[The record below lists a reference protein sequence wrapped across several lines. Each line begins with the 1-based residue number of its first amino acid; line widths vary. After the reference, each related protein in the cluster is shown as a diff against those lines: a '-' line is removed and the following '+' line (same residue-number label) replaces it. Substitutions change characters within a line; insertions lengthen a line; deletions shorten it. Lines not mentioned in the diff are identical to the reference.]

1 MWVSAILSN
10 LKHLTRTKTH
20 GRKSKGQNP
29 VAMPVRCP
37 PTTLHKTTPAPAKVN
52 CHLSK
57 TPLITVCYT
66 SFDHFRACGTMIT
79 VKIFTEWRVRSATP
93 RPCTQQPV
101 FGPRFSLLLSCLT
114 WPLFMFYSPWV
125 SERFLPK
132 NEKKI
137 SCNTRYNGFQ
147 GMWLIETRHGMS
159 GFGEG

>member
-1 MWVSAILSN
+1 
-10 LKHLTRTKTH
+10 
-20 GRKSKGQNP
+20 
-29 VAMPVRCP
+29 
-37 PTTLHKTTPAPAKVN
+37 
-52 CHLSK
+52 
-57 TPLITVCYT
+57 
-66 SFDHFRACGTMIT
+66 MIT

-114 WPLFMFYSPWV
+114 WPLIHVLFFLGV
-125 SERFLPK
+125 REILPK

-147 GMWLIETRHGMS
+147 GMWLIETRHGMP

>member
-1 MWVSAILSN
+1 MWVSAIFSN
-10 LKHLTRTKTH
+10 LKHLTRTKTY
-20 GRKSKGQNP
+20 GRKGKGQNP

-57 TPLITVCYT
+57 TSPNYSLFYK
-66 SFDHFRACGTMIT
+66 FDHFRACGTKIT

-114 WPLFMFYSPWV
+114 WPLFMFYSSWV

-132 NEKKI
+132 NEKKNI
-137 SCNTRYNGFQ
+137 
-147 GMWLIETRHGMS
+147 L
-159 GFGEG
+159 

>member
-29 VAMPVRCP
+29 VAMSVICP

-57 TPLITVCYT
+57 TSPNYSLFYK
-66 SFDHFRACGTMIT
+66 FDHFRACGTKIT

-114 WPLFMFYSPWV
+114 WPLFMFYSSWV
-125 SERFLPK
+125 SERFYRK
-132 NEKKI
+132 TKKKYLVTHDI
-137 SCNTRYNGFQ
+137 MVSKVCG
-147 GMWLIETRHGMS
+147 
-159 GFGEG
+159 

>member
-57 TPLITVCYT
+57 TPPNCSLFYK
-66 SFDHFRACGTMIT
+66 FDHFRACGTKIIA
-79 VKIFTEWRVRSATP
+79 KIFTEWRVRSATP

-101 FGPRFSLLLSCLT
+101 FGPRFLLLLSCLT
-114 WPLFMFYSPWV
+114 WPLIQVLFFLGV
-125 SERFLPK
+125 REILPK

-147 GMWLIETRHGMS
+147 GMWLIETRHGMP

>member
-10 LKHLTRTKTH
+10 FKHLTRTKTH

-37 PTTLHKTTPAPAKVN
+37 PKTLHIATPAPAKVN

-57 TPLITVCYT
+57 TPPIYSLFYK
-66 SFDHFRACGTMIT
+66 FDHFRACGTMIT
-79 VKIFTEWRVRSATP
+79 VKIFTEWRLRSATP

-125 SERFLPK
+125 SERFYPK
-132 NEKKI
+132 TKKKNI
-137 SCNTRYNGFQ
+137 
-147 GMWLIETRHGMS
+147 L
-159 GFGEG
+159 

>member
-29 VAMPVRCP
+29 VAMPVICP
-37 PTTLHKTTPAPAKVN
+37 PTTLHKATPAPAKVN

-57 TPLITVCYT
+57 TPPNCSLFYK
-66 SFDHFRACGTMIT
+66 FDHFRACCTKIT
-79 VKIFTEWRVRSATP
+79 AKIFTEWRVRSATP

-114 WPLFMFYSPWV
+114 WPLFMFYSSWV
-125 SERFLPK
+125 SERFYPK
-132 NEKKI
+132 TKKKYLVTHDI
-137 SCNTRYNGFQ
+137 MVSKVCG
-147 GMWLIETRHGMS
+147 
-159 GFGEG
+159 

>member
-10 LKHLTRTKTH
+10 FKHLTRTKTY

-29 VAMPVRCP
+29 VAMPVRRP

-57 TPLITVCYT
+57 TSPNYSLFYK
-66 SFDHFRACGTMIT
+66 FDHFRACGTKIT

-101 FGPRFSLLLSCLT
+101 FGQRFLLLLSCLT
-114 WPLFMFYSPWV
+114 WPLFMFYSSWV
-125 SERFLPK
+125 SERFYPK
-132 NEKKI
+132 TKKKYLVTHDI
-137 SCNTRYNGFQ
+137 MVSKVCG
-147 GMWLIETRHGMS
+147 
-159 GFGEG
+159 